1 MLVLLLACVSGQV
14 SIGGPDPVGP
24 DPREDTDPVPPVD
37 EPVTETIGAAPG
49 DTGPDEPEDVPD
61 VLYSD
66 DAITPLTL
74 LLDDDAV
81 WDLRRDP
88 SDYVPATL
96 VYGDRTWAI
105 AVRIKG
111 SSTFSSLDEKPSLVI
126 DVDRLVPD
134 QEFMGHKK
142 FNLHNQLID
151 PSMMS
156 EVRSYRT
163 LRAAGL
169 PASRAGYVR
178 LTINDE
184 DYGLYTSVEP
194 INDDFLEAWFVDPA
208 GNLYENG
215 GEDCDFTN
223 ARCFEIEEND
233 EGTDDAF
240 DALVADA
247 LVEGDAW
254 EPGMRARLDWTL
266 FIRSIAMDALI
277 AHWDGYAYD
286 RSNYHVYHD
295 PTADN
300 WTFIPQSMDLDYGW
314 RPWSYDT
321 CGRHGVD
328 PGDYTE
334 GVLAEKCL
342 ASATCRAEFVAEL
355 LALNDAWEAS
365 DPVGQV
371 DTLTALISADVES
384 DDHKSYSYPAF
395 ERHVACVRAWV
406 AQRPDE
412 IRAWAAGE

>member
-1 MLVLLLACVSGQV
+1 MNLLLLLACTSG
-14 SIGGPDPVGP
+14 SITLGTSTPDRPAV
-24 DPREDTDPVPPVD
+24 EDIAPPVD
-37 EPVTETIGAAPG
+37 TAVEETEILDAAP
-49 DTGPDEPEDVPD
+49 DTGPEELEDV
-61 VLYSD
+61 LFSD

-74 LLDDDAV
+74 SLDEDAER
-81 WDLRRDP
+81 DLRRNP
-88 SDYVPATL
+88 EAYVPATL
-96 VYGDRTWAI
+96 TYSGRDWLV

-111 SSTFSSLDEKPSLVI
+111 SSTYSDLYAKPSLKI
-126 DVDRLVPD
+126 DVDSLVPD

-156 EVRSYRT
+156 EVMSYRT

-178 LTINDE
+178 LTLNGD
-184 DYGLYTSVEP
+184 DYGLYTSVEA
-194 INDDFLEAWFVDPA
+194 INDDFLEDWFADPN

-223 ARCFEIEEND
+223 ARCFEVEETD
-233 EGTDDAF
+233 EGNDAAF
-240 DALVADA
+240 EA
-247 LVEGDAW
+247 LVEAALLDGDAW
-254 EPGMRARLDWTL
+254 EPAMRARLDWEM
-266 FIRSIAMDALI
+266 FIRSMAMDALI

-286 RSNYHVYHD
+286 RSNYHVYHE
-295 PTADN
+295 PTADK

-314 RPWSYDT
+314 RPWSYDS

-334 GVLAEKCL
+334 GVLARKCL
-342 ASATCRAEFVAEL
+342 ESTTCRADFVAEL
-355 LALNDAWEAS
+355 LALNDAWEAA

-371 DTLTALISADVES
+371 DTLTALIADDVRS
-384 DDHKSYSYPAF
+384 DDHKSYGYTDF

-406 AQRPDE
+406 EQRPGE
-412 IRAWAAGE
+412 IRGWAAGQSP